1 MPTMSSYS
9 ASKFA
14 LEGASEALWYEMK
27 PWNIHVTLVV
37 PGFINSQGFTHNS
50 ESELCKK
57 SIKDLDSSYHEHYVG
72 MKGLIFRQMHSS
84 HATNEKIASKV
95 IRIIKR
101 RNPPLRVYVTPDAW
115 VFFILRKI
123 CPPKLYFLLV
133 YRFLPNIGLWGR
145 QVHRSY

>member
-1 MPTMSSYS
+1 MAMPTMSSHS

-72 MKGLIFRQMHSS
+72 MKGLIFRPNVQLACYKM
-84 HATNEKIASKV
+84 
-95 IRIIKR
+95 KR
-101 RNPPLRVYVTPDAW
+101 LHQ
-115 VFFILRKI
+115 
-123 CPPKLYFLLV
+123 KLFE
-133 YRFLPNIGLWGR
+133 
-145 QVHRSY
+145 